1 MSLLDI
7 DLALR
12 RASAPIW
19 IAGALATMALA
30 IYALATAPL
39 NARIEERAREHVR
52 VRQAAAESGI
62 TRPPEKTLI
71 EERLDAFVATLGEKR
86 MLTAIVSTVFEQA
99 SMHDLALARA
109 EYKLEFDKVGEYH
122 TYQMTLP
129 VRGAYLRLREFVDA
143 TLAQIPS
150 AALEDVDFTRDG
162 IGATQAEAKLRFVFF
177 LKDASS

>member
-52 VRQAAAESGI
+52 VSQAAGEFGI
-62 TRPPEKTLI
+62 TRPPAKTLI
-71 EERLDAFVATLGEKR
+71 EERLEAFVATLGDKS
-86 MLTAIVSTVFEQA
+86 MLTAFISTVFEQA
-99 SMHDLALARA
+99 GKHDLALAQA
-109 EYKLEFDKVGEYH
+109 EYKFEFDKAGGFYA
-122 TYQMTLP
+122 YQMTVP
-129 VRGAYLRLREFVDA
+129 VRGAYPRLRGFVDA